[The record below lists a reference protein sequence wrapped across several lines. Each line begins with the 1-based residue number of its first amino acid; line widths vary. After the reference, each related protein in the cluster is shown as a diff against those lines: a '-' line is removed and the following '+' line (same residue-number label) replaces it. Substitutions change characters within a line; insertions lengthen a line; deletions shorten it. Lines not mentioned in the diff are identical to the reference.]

1 MIGLDTNIL
10 VRYLTFDDAVQSP
23 RAAQLIERHHTRE
36 DPGFVSL
43 VTITEIAWV
52 LRSTYEFTAVQIA
65 DAIDRMLQIESLV
78 VQNQRE
84 VLLATDAF
92 RSGIASFDDALI
104 AALGRWAGCSHSVT
118 FDRKAA
124 RLPDFRL
131 A

>member
-10 VRYLTFDDAVQSP
+10 VRYVTFDDAIQSP
-23 RAAQLIERHHTRE
+23 RAAQLIERHLTRE

-43 VTITEIAWV
+43 VTITEMAWV
-52 LRSTYEFTAVQIA
+52 LRSTYEFTTEQIA
-65 DAIDRMLQIESLV
+65 DAIDRMLQIDSLV
-78 VQNQRE
+78 VQNPRE
-84 VLLATDAF
+84 VLVATDAF
-92 RSGIASFDDALI
+92 RSGTASFDDALI
-104 AALGRWAGCSHSVT
+104 GALGRWAGCSHSVT